1 MWAVRMLLIIVFL
14 LLAIGFFVY
23 NAAERVDIMI
33 VSTRFVDVPLITVVL
48 LAFGAGMLA
57 SFILAVT
64 YFFKISSD
72 ARGHRREARRLRAE
86 ITALRNRQIEQVE
99 IIEPKKE
106 SSDA

>member
-1 MWAVRMLLIIVFL
+1 MWAVRLLLIIIFL

-23 NAAERVDIMI
+23 NAAERVDIVI
-33 VSTRFVDVPLITVVL
+33 VSTRFIDVPLITVVL
-48 LAFGAGMLA
+48 ISFGIGMIA
-57 SFILAVT
+57 SFLLAVT

-99 IIEPKKE
+99 IEE
-106 SSDA
+106 GEQG